1 MDRRK
6 FVEKTVLLGCS
17 MSIFPT
23 LQSCKTTQ
31 SLTSKFVKNPVNI
44 EKVREVVYY
53 AHSDFNKVKNL
64 ITKSPNLINS
74 TVDWGD
80 GDFES
85 ALGAASHVGNIDI
98 ANYLIQNGAR
108 MDIFTM
114 AMLGYSNDVINII
127 KRSPNTINIIG
138 PHGFTL
144 LHHADIGVSSP
155 DLSDYLKSN
164 GLNEKFIETFEK

>member
-17 MSIFPT
+17 ISIFPA

-31 SLTSKFVKNPVNI
+31 SMTSEFVKNPINI
-44 EKVREVVYY
+44 EEVREVVYY
-53 AHSDFNKVKNL
+53 AHSDLKQVENL
-64 ITKSPNLINS
+64 ISKSPKLINS

-85 ALGAASHVGNIDI
+85 ALGAASHVGNLDI

-127 KRSPNTINIIG
+127 KRSPSTINIIG
-138 PHGFTL
+138 PHGLTL
-144 LHHADIGVSSP
+144 LHHAEIGVSSP

-164 GLNEKFIETFEK
+164 GLKEKFIETFKN